1 MEKTFTILVLTLMTG
16 AFLNLALP
24 NPEEQAKGILGWQVV
39 WSLIYVITF
48 ILLLSR
54 CKAFIRAFFQPRLLI
69 LLLSLTLISTFWS
82 EAPATTFR
90 RSVALFCTT
99 FFGLYFATRYD
110 RREQLKLL
118 ANVCWIGVIGSL
130 VFGSLGLGT
139 PIDRLQGSWYG
150 LYVQRNG
157 LGRMMVLSLL
167 VFLVLSRVEPHRK
180 GLLRF
185 GMVLATILMLLS
197 QSRTALVS
205 ACSLL
210 GFAFVCAPRL
220 RGSVRAAIA
229 TIASLVCVSAG
240 TVYWIVT
247 HLSLVTGWLNR
258 EQSLSG
264 RLYVWVLGVTM
275 ALRKPW
281 LGYGYSAFW
290 LGPHGPSA
298 RISAALN
305 WAAPNGHNGL
315 LDLGL
320 DLGLAGVTIFLL
332 GFFIYAF
339 GVLMAFR
346 KRPAPE
352 YLWPLLL
359 LGFLVLINITES
371 ALASDNSLFWVLYTA
386 TVFGVAGDAR
396 EKRALTSQPI
406 ALDHGYWGGA
416 VPVGP

>member
-1 MEKTFTILVLTLMTG
+1 
-16 AFLNLALP
+16 
-24 NPEEQAKGILGWQVV
+24 
-39 WSLIYVITF
+39 
-48 ILLLSR
+48 
-54 CKAFIRAFFQPRLLI
+54 
-69 LLLSLTLISTFWS
+69 
-82 EAPATTFR
+82 
-90 RSVALFCTT
+90 
-99 FFGLYFATRYD
+99 
-110 RREQLKLL
+110 
-118 ANVCWIGVIGSL
+118 
-130 VFGSLGLGT
+130 
-139 PIDRLQGSWYG
+139 
-150 LYVQRNG
+150 
-157 LGRMMVLSLL
+157 
-167 VFLVLSRVEPHRK
+167 
-180 GLLRF
+180 
-185 GMVLATILMLLS
+185 
-197 QSRTALVS
+197 
-205 ACSLL
+205 
-210 GFAFVCAPRL
+210 
-220 RGSVRAAIA
+220 
-229 TIASLVCVSAG
+229 
-240 TVYWIVT
+240 VT